1 MLAKGSDV
9 EQTPPVTSTAG
20 RVPQQRDASTTERAP
35 EQPVASTAGRA
46 PQQSY
51 QWLRPLIPKRL
62 QPMLRGVRK
71 RYRRLYIQM
80 DEPYRSVFPYSQVN
94 IARQRN
100 LVSLATSVIEENVPG
115 AIVECGVLD
124 GGTAALMA
132 WASRDARPA
141 RPIHLFDAWEGLP
154 ETTVEDGD
162 EAVKW
167 TGQVVGSPTRVLA
180 VMKRLGIAPERIH
193 VHRGWF
199 EDTFPHI
206 DIDTVALVHIDC
218 DFYAPTR
225 LCLETWYPRLS
236 PGGAIQF
243 DDYAAFSGC
252 QQAVDEFL
260 EAHPEV
266 TLKTSDTAVQA
277 FFIRKPL

>member
-1 MLAKGSDV
+1 V
-9 EQTPPVTSTAG
+9 TETPTEGAATSY
-20 RVPQQRDASTTERAP
+20 
-35 EQPVASTAGRA
+35 A

-51 QWLRPLIPKRL
+51 QWLRPFIPKRM

-71 RYRRLYIQM
+71 RSRQIFVKL
-80 DEPYRSVFPYSQVN
+80 DEPYRSVYPFSQVN
-94 IARQRN
+94 LYRQKN
-100 LVSLATSVIEENVPG
+100 LVQLAEIMDAENVPG

-132 WASRDARPA
+132 WASRNSQPT
-141 RPIHLFDAWEGLP
+141 RPIHLYDAWEGLP
-154 ETTVEDGD
+154 ETTAEDGA

-167 TGQVVGSPTRVLA
+167 SGQVVGSPTRVLA
-180 VMKRLGIAPERIH
+180 IMNKLGIDPNRIN

-199 EDTFPHI
+199 EDTFPHV
-206 DIDTVALVHIDC
+206 DVEQVALIHIDC

-225 LCLETWYPRLS
+225 LCLETWYPRIS

-252 QQAVDEFL
+252 AQAVDEFL
-260 EAHPEV
+260 ATHPEV
-266 TLKTSDTAVQA
+266 SLERSPTAVEA
-277 FFIRKPL
+277 YYLRKPR